1 MRQEHNKLVR
11 DGIPGIIRQAGN
23 QCEVVLMSEAEFSQ
37 ALLEKLLEE
46 TQEAVAASPE
56 NLVSELADLQEVI
69 DALLRVHGIEREALV
84 NEQKRKR
91 TERGGFEKRLRL
103 LWTESLPRIGD

>member
-11 DGIPGIIRQAGN
+11 DSIPDIIRQAGN
-23 QCEVVLMSEAEFSQ
+23 QCEVATMSEAEFRQ
-37 ALLEKLLEE
+37 ALREKLLEE
-46 TQEAVAASPE
+46 AQEAAVASPE

-69 DALLRVHGIEREALV
+69 HALLTVYGMEHKAVV

-91 TERGGFEKRLRL
+91 TERGGFERRLRL
-103 LWTESLPRIGD
+103 LWTQSS